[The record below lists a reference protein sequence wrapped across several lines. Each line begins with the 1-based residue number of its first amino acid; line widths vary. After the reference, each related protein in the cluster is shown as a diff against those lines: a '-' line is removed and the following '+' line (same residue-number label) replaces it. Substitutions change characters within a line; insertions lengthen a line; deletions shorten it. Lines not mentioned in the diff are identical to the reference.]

1 MVLFGAWQRGQDARK
16 YLGICPHKQKSA
28 ALAGATLL
36 LLCPIKR
43 NPFKENQ
50 LAMCGRMA
58 ADGAKQDTAITKSEM
73 AAKQVTA
80 ATTHYGKLAGA
91 QVGQAHQEANEPACS
106 GTRAAAPRFLPPRQP
121 NPNDWFK
128 AKSCSRIGNS
138 SLQVAE
144 N

>member
-1 MVLFGAWQRGQDARK
+1 MVA
-16 YLGICPHKQKSA
+16 
-28 ALAGATLL
+28 
-36 LLCPIKR
+36 
-43 NPFKENQ
+43 N
-50 LAMCGRMA
+50 
-58 ADGAKQDTAITKSEM
+58 GAKQDTAIAKSEM
-73 AAKQVTA
+73 AAQQSTA

-91 QVGQAHQEANEPACS
+91 QGGQAHQEANEPAYS
-106 GTRAAAPRFLPPRQP
+106 GTKAAALRFLPPRQP